1 MNRKGL
7 VTKSTGSWYQVR
19 MEDGSIWDCR
29 LRGKFKLD
37 DKKITNPIAVGDRV
51 NISVDQEEVKK
62 GIIEEIL
69 PRENYIIRKSTRKEK
84 YGHIIAANLDQAILV
99 ATLVHPRTSL
109 GFIDRFLVSAE
120 SYRIPTTIVF
130 NKKDLLD
137 EAAFEQLQELISLYE
152 NLGYP
157 CLAVSAF
164 DPKDILSIK
173 NILGGKITLF
183 SGHSGVGKST
193 LINELSPHIAQRTAE
208 VSSFANKG
216 VHTTTFAEM
225 FELYKDTYIID
236 TPGIKELGLM
246 EIGEE
251 ELSHYFPELRDL
263 IGECRFH
270 NCSHTHEPGCA
281 IEEAFNN
288 GEISAS
294 RYESYLSML
303 EGDDNRR

>member
-1 MNRKGL
+1 MNRQGL
-7 VTKSTGSWYQVR
+7 VIKSTGSWYQVR
-19 MEDGSIWDCR
+19 MEANDIWDCR

-37 DKKITNPIAVGDRV
+37 DKKVTNPIAVGDRV
-51 NISVDQEEVKK
+51 IISVDQEAQKK

-69 PRENYIIRKSTRKEK
+69 PRENYLIRKSTRKERH
-84 YGHIIAANLDQAILV
+84 GHIIATNLDQAVLV
-99 ATLVHPRTSL
+99 ATLVQPRTSL

-120 SYRIPTTIVF
+120 SFRIPTLIIF

-137 EAAFEQLQELISLYE
+137 QETLVQLEEMMAEYEQI
-152 NLGYP
+152 GYT
-157 CLAVSAF
+157 CMAVSAF
-164 DPKDILSIK
+164 DEVDIARIK
-173 NILGGKITLF
+173 AFLIGKISLF

-193 LINELSPHIAQRTAE
+193 LINQLAPQIEQRTAE
-208 VSSFANKG
+208 ISTFANKG

-225 FELYKDTYIID
+225 FEIEKDTFIID

-246 EIGEE
+246 EIGQE

-263 IGECRFH
+263 IGQCRFH

-281 IEEAFNN
+281 IEEAFKK
-288 GEISAS
+288 GKISAT